1 MILQYSHSI
10 YLPLQPKKKKKK
22 SQMTS
27 RNFPFSLCLSSL
39 LLTIHFF
46 FVTKTLAQV
55 PANET
60 FKIINEGEFG
70 EYITEYDAG
79 YRVIRNEVYDFFAF
93 PFRLCFY
100 NTTPGSFVLGMRA
113 GIPRDEDLMRWVWD
127 ANRNRPVKENATLT
141 FGKDGNLV
149 LADVDGSVAW
159 QTNTANK
166 GVTGIQMLPNG
177 NLVLYDKKGKFI
189 WQSFDYPVDT
199 LLAGMSVKQNN
210 KLVSRTSD
218 VDGRDGKY
226 SLVLENSGFNLYINN
241 SGQLVNYNGW
251 SGSGGSFIRFYTAPI
266 DQDPKSAGWE
276 LLLETFHDKK
286 SSPSP
291 KPSPSRRSLLQSFP
305 VGSGNA
311 LILRKL
317 NYNASIS
324 FLRLESDGNVKVF
337 TYFDGVPY
345 LKWSETFA
353 FFSSYYVRECGL
365 PSKCGS
371 FGLCQRGMCVGCPSP
386 SGLLGWTENCQPPKL
401 KPCVERAKVDY
412 YKIDSA
418 EHFLN
423 RESTGNGQGPIKI
436 EACKEK
442 CSKDCRCK
450 GFVYKE
456 DTKKCLLV
464 PVLGTFIRNVNT
476 STAYI
481 KYNSL

>member
-1 MILQYSHSI
+1 
-10 YLPLQPKKKKKK
+10 
-22 SQMTS
+22 MTS
-27 RNFPFSLCLSSL
+27 CSFPFSVCLSTL
-39 LLTIHFF
+39 LILYFLATST
-46 FVTKTLAQV
+46 VAQV
-55 PANET
+55 PANAT

-79 YRVIRNEVYDFFAF
+79 YRVISNEVHDFYAF

-100 NTTPGSFVLGMRA
+100 NTTPGEFILGMRA
-113 GIPRDEDLMRWVWD
+113 GLPRDEDLMRWVWD
-127 ANRNRPVKENATLT
+127 ANRNRPVKENATLS
-141 FGKDGNLV
+141 FGRDGNLV
-149 LADVDGSVAW
+149 LADVDGTVAW

-166 GVTGIQMLPNG
+166 GVTGIKMLPNG

-189 WQSFDYPVDT
+189 WQSFDHPVDT
-199 LLAGMSVKQNN
+199 LLVGMSVKKNGR
-210 KLVSRTSD
+210 LVSRTSE

-226 SLVLENSGFNLYINN
+226 SLVLDNSGFSFYLNN

-251 SGSGGSFIRFYTAPI
+251 GGKGLSSIRFNTAPI
-266 DQDPKSAGWE
+266 NQDPKSAGWE
-276 LLLETFHDKK
+276 LLLETFEDSK
-286 SSPSP
+286 SPPTPSP
-291 KPSPSRRSLLQSFP
+291 MPSGRRLLQSFP
-305 VGSGNA
+305 VGSANTI
-311 LILRKL
+311 ILRKL
-317 NYNASIS
+317 NYNATLS

-337 TYFDGVPY
+337 TYYKEVPY

-371 FGLCQRGMCVGCPSP
+371 FGLCQRGMCVACPSP
-386 SGLLGWTENCQPPKL
+386 NGLLGWSEDCQPPKL
-401 KPCVERAKVDY
+401 KPCAAKAKVDY
-412 YKIDSA
+412 YKIAAA

-423 RESTGNGQGPIKI
+423 RESTGDGEGPIKA
-436 EACKEK
+436 EACRDK

-464 PVLGTFIRNVNT
+464 PVLGTFIRDVNT

-481 KYNSL
+481 KYSL